1 MIHLDLQQ
9 PETVISVAAG
19 GFRLAFAPPEVR
31 IDGRLLPLAW
41 RNIDLPGAPAA
52 LEAVDGTGHW
62 HWRLEPCRNAGGVA
76 GWRIAMSG
84 ALPHPAAQVT
94 LRPLILGDFTAD
106 RAVTQGVSMGGCAN
120 FALPSGRKEFES
132 FYQLVLARGGEC
144 LQLTMPPEAAQ
155 PARFTARLAGR
166 SIRNLAQEISV
177 DGFSGT
183 HIAAVPVEIYAS
195 GDGFGLMEAY
205 ARDYPGVDKEFPAA
219 PVIGWNSWDYYR
231 WTVSEEKVLA
241 NALAIARDPVLSRR
255 VKRIIVDDGWEYCYG
270 EWEANSRFPS
280 GMAALAGELTRM
292 GFEPGLWF
300 APAIVEP
307 QAHIAQLDY
316 DMLARGANGWPCLS
330 FECMRRYGFILD
342 PTVERSRRF
351 LEATFDRYAKMGY
364 KFFKLDF
371 LGLALSARRFAD
383 ASVPRSAIVGRI
395 VEPIRRAVA
404 GRAEVLGC
412 NYHFTAGNR
421 AVDAVR
427 VAGDIH
433 ARWDS
438 LVHNTVSVAARY
450 WCNRRWW
457 LNDPDFA
464 LCRSPET
471 SDDPDLDRLLACL
484 VFVTADG
491 YDGDEY
497 PDFKLTADMG
507 REQLEILLSV
517 VLCAAGLVNFSDDMT
532 KLNAAGLELARKV
545 AEAEPGDTARPL
557 DLFASDVPARW
568 LQRIPSGW
576 RLLLVNWDGGA
587 PAEME
592 FDLAANGIA
601 AISARDFWQGSAVP
615 VAGEKVR
622 MTLPPRSCRFIEFA
636 AGTADRA

>member
-1 MIHLDLQQ
+1 MIHSDLPQAI
-9 PETVISVAAG
+9 PVTVGS
-19 GFRLAFAPPEVR
+19 FELAFAPPEVR
-31 IDGRLLPLAW
+31 IDGRLQPLAW
-41 RNIDLPGAPAA
+41 RQIEIPGIPAA
-52 LEAVDGTGHW
+52 LKAVDRTGHW
-62 HWRLEPCRNAGGVA
+62 HWQLEPTRNAAGVA

-84 ALPHPAAQVT
+84 TLAHPAAQVT
-94 LRPLILGDFTAD
+94 LRPFTLGDFNAD
-106 RAVTQGVSMGGCAN
+106 RVVAQGISMGGCVN
-120 FALPSGRKEFES
+120 LALPSDREEFEG
-132 FYQLVLARGGEC
+132 FYQLILVRDGEC

-166 SIRNLAQEISV
+166 NIRSLAQEIAV
-177 DGFSGT
+177 DGFDGT
-183 HIAAVPVEIYAS
+183 GIAAVPVEIYAS
-195 GDGFGLMEAY
+195 RDGFGLMEAY
-205 ARDYPGVDKEFPAA
+205 AQDYPGVDREFPAA
-219 PVIGWNSWDYYR
+219 PAIGWNSWDYYR
-231 WTVSEEKVLA
+231 WTVTEEKVLA

-270 EWEANSRFPS
+270 EWDANSRFPS
-280 GMAALAGELTRM
+280 GMAALARELTQM

-342 PTVERSRRF
+342 PTVDRSRRF
-351 LEATFDRYAKMGY
+351 LAETFARYAQMGY

-395 VEPIRRAVA
+395 VDPIRSAVA
-404 GRAEVLGC
+404 GRAELLGC

-438 LVHNTVSVAARY
+438 LVRNTVSVAARY

-484 VFVTADG
+484 VFVTAEG
-491 YDGDEY
+491 YNGDEY

-507 REQLEILLSV
+507 KEQLEILLSV

-532 KLNAAGLELARKV
+532 KLNAAGLALARKV
-545 AEAEPGDTARPL
+545 AEAEAGDTARPL
-557 DLFASDVPARW
+557 DLFEADVPARW
-568 LQRIPSGW
+568 LQRTPSGW
-576 RLLLVNWDGGA
+576 RLLLVNWHDGNSV
-587 PAEME
+587 PMQ
-592 FDLAANGIA
+592 FDLAAHGVA
-601 AISARDFWQGSAVP
+601 AGSARDFWHGSVVP
-615 VAGEKVR
+615 ITGGKVEV
-622 MTLPPRSCRFIEFA
+622 TLPPRSCRFIEFS
-636 AGTADRA
+636 TAMKR